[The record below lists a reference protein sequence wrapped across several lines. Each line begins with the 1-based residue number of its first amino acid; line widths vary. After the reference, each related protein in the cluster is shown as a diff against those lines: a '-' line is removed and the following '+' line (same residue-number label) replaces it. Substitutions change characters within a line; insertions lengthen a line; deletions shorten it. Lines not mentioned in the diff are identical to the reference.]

1 MVDHQEEVA
10 GFNKSEA
17 MIILFPKLFKD
28 QEKAMK
34 WYQWQKLYSR
44 PTPEDS
50 AIAIRALLNNI
61 DIKEE
66 HDKVTVPTLVIN
78 GEYDPLIFD
87 KLNYRIDSYFD
98 NIRKEVFS
106 GSGHAPHIE
115 EAEKFLNVYLD
126 FIEQE
131 ES

>member
-1 MVDHQEEVA
+1 
-10 GFNKSEA
+10 